1 MDENVYVTA
10 GTGENTKES
19 PERLE
24 WIESLQSTIDICALL
39 HGCSLDSCQDI
50 LVWNKMSD

>member
-19 PERLE
+19 PQRLE
-24 WIESLQSTIDICALL
+24 LIESLQSTSDICTPL
-39 HGCSLDSCQDI
+39 HGCSLDSCRDI
-50 LVWNKMSD
+50 SLWNKMAD

>member
-19 PERLE
+19 PQRLE

-39 HGCSLDSCQDI
+39 HGCQDI

>member
-19 PERLE
+19 PQKLE

>member
-1 MDENVYVTA
+1 MDENIYVTA

-19 PERLE
+19 PQRLE
-24 WIESLQSTIDICALL
+24 LIESLQNTIDICAPL

>member
-1 MDENVYVTA
+1 MDENIYVTA

-19 PERLE
+19 PQRLE
-24 WIESLQSTIDICALL
+24 LIESLQSTIDICAPL